1 MTLDELQTER
11 DKDGFIVLKKTYSD
25 LYKKMSYLTP
35 IPAIQNRIFEYD
47 IKSANV
53 SMLRASGKVNEDTL
67 CKLEELDKSAREV
80 AVGMMIKRDKNVW
93 KIIKKGIARARED
106 LFAANQIQDSEVVSI
121 HNDAVLISG
130 RKLKVTKFGPVEFKL
145 KKQYAAFQQINKVE
159 LYYDR
164 KNGTVDIKGVR
175 DSITEEEDHQNGMIQ
190 FFARVFE
197 YLVYDQ
203 RDALRKYLIDF
214 SRDYKAKRLPYQY
227 YRELSSDNCYRT
239 IFEVAGFDY
248 NLIDIGDAD
257 LDIINPVFN
266 YRRYILPIIQQY
278 T

>member
-1 MTLDELQTER
+1 MTLDDLQTAR
-11 DKDGFIVLKKTYSD
+11 DRDGFIILKRTYSD
-25 LYKKMSYLTP
+25 LYSKMNYLTP
-35 IPAIQNRIFEYD
+35 IQSIQNRIFEYD

-53 SMLRASGKVNEDTL
+53 SMLRASGKVNEETL
-67 CKLEELDKSAREV
+67 DKLDALDKSAREV

-106 LFAANQIQDSEVVSI
+106 LFAANQIQDFEVVSI
-121 HNDAVLISG
+121 HNDAVLVSG

-145 KKQYAAFQQINKVE
+145 KKQYAAFQQINKTE

-164 KNGTVDIKGVR
+164 RNNTVDIKGVR
-175 DSITEEEDHQNGMIQ
+175 DDVTEEEDHQQGMIR
-190 FFARVFE
+190 FFTQVFE

-214 SRDYKAKRLPYQY
+214 SRDYKAKRLPHQY
-227 YRELSSDNCYRT
+227 YRELSSENCYRT
-239 IFEVAGFDY
+239 IFEVAGFEY

-266 YRRYILPIIQQY
+266 YRRYILPMIQQY